1 MYSIVICICIF
12 LGLLVV
18 ASTLET
24 EHFIDRSQ
32 LWMSGVISLSLQFL
46 LSLSTDWD
54 AITITFLLNFMW
66 LCISD
71 IGLLVE
77 ILLHIRNRRSTIAL
91 EVADASCQPPTPVPL
106 TGEFDDST
114 VVITD
119 NINTADYDRVYAA
132 LENARI
138 RGVPATIRLVTTGG
152 EVDAANAII
161 DLIERF
167 IALGNAVRIIASG
180 KCMSAGTMIL
190 MAVPV
195 EYRFATKRTSFMV
208 HHVRLA
214 TSLGRNERTRQRDEE
229 YIELLTSKANVS
241 EASLRALFKSER
253 DHYLT
258 PEEARNLG
266 MIGHIL

>member
-1 MYSIVICICIF
+1 MYSIAIGIGLLLVLLCTTSTLKTKHVVDRRQLNVSGFITLVLSFLLSVTTSWDIISTLF
-12 LGLLVV
+12 LLGLLWLCLGITGLLAELLLHV
-18 ASTLET
+18 
-24 EHFIDRSQ
+24 RSRR
-32 LWMSGVISLSLQFL
+32 
-46 LSLSTDWD
+46 T
-54 AITITFLLNFMW
+54 TITLTKAN
-66 LCISD
+66 
-71 IGLLVE
+71 E
-77 ILLHIRNRRSTIAL
+77 TY
-91 EVADASCQPPTPVPL
+91 QPPDPVPL
-106 TGEFDDST
+106 TGEFEDST

-132 LENARI
+132 LEKARI

-152 EVDAANAII
+152 EVDSANAII

-167 IALGNAVRIIASG
+167 IALGNTARIIASG

-195 EYRFATKRTSFMV
+195 EYRYATKRTSFMV
-208 HHVRLA
+208 HHVHLA
-214 TSLGRNERTRQRDEE
+214 ASLGRNERTRRRDEE

-241 EASLRALFKSER
+241 EKNLRALFKTER

-258 PEEARNLG
+258 PKEARNLG